1 MKLLVYSFILG
12 LIVTVL
18 ISVLSFGQV
27 TPAQSA
33 AASGPLQTGWAVIT
47 PVTGTG
53 DGLSV
58 SEVFG
63 QQIGGNLFQASVLNS
78 PPVTL
83 TDVVL
88 NVNLAN
94 GTNTGIAIV
103 NPNASTATVAL
114 NARNQLG
121 AEVATRTIT
130 IGAHGQISD
139 FATQLFPGDP
149 NFIQGITGLLFIS
162 SDIPIGVLGLTFSG
176 GTFASL
182 PVASQLSTTNS
193 VIATSSVPQ
202 TITVPVTT
210 TITTPVVTT
219 SNGVTITSVTPATA
233 FSPVTPSFNGVPTPP
248 TLLPPPTANTPPTT
262 AVPITG
268 IPTSIV
274 TSTGTVPAFAATTTT
289 SAAILVFPQV
299 TAGVGGTGSSL
310 LPQVA
315 TGGGWVTQITIAN
328 TSPVSQAVRVDFFNP
343 FGAPLATSAGS
354 SIPSMVIAPGGVV
367 SFSF

>member
-12 LIVTVL
+12 LIIT
-18 ISVLSFGQV
+18 VLSFGQV
-27 TPAQSA
+27 TSAQLA
-33 AASGPLQTGWAVIT
+33 AASGPLQTGWAVVT
-47 PVTGTG
+47 PISGTG

-58 SEVFG
+58 SETFG
-63 QQIGGNLFQASVLNS
+63 QEIGGNLFQASVLNS

-83 TDVVL
+83 TDIVL
-88 NVNLAN
+88 NVDPAN
-94 GTNTGIAIV
+94 GSNTGIAIV
-103 NPNASTATVAL
+103 NPNPSTATVTL

-149 NFIQGITGLLFIS
+149 NFIQGFTGLLFIS
-162 SDIPIGVLGLTFSG
+162 SDAAVGVLGLNFSG

-268 IPTSIV
+268 IGTSLV
-274 TSTGTVPAFAATTTT
+274 TSTGTTPAFATATTTT
-289 SAAILVFPQV
+289 MVATLAFPQIS
-299 TAGVGGTGSSL
+299 AGVGGTGSAL

-315 TGGGWVTQITIAN
+315 TGGGWVSQITIAN
-328 TSPVSQAVRVDFFNP
+328 TSPVSQTVRLDFFNP
-343 FGAPLATSAGS
+343 FGAPLATSAGAT
-354 SIPSMVIAPGGVV
+354 IPSVVIAPGGVV
-367 SFSF
+367 TFSL